1 MSASKLSQI
10 GKSDPSSLLECVT
23 KWLTVNINVF
33 CQGIF
38 DTFSLHRTV
47 RILVNDPTSARL
59 TLQILATNL
68 VLLLGSVYFFNKGV
82 SPLLNFM
89 KTNLVEAE
97 HGTNES
103 YAELLGWVMYQA
115 MWLVPV
121 CALCYGC
128 SMAWYQDLADSSY
141 KYLQGVPKSSPLT
154 KSVGNALYGTLVWL
168 SAFIQVKLLAVLGP
182 MLCSHMSDVVELFFL
197 GLTSNSIETPHSV
210 LFISIAKGLK
220 HAIQLWIYT
229 ASSASRLVG
238 LALLCVMYGWYGFE
252 PKWIASGLDPDARF
266 AILERHWAYF
276 MGFGLPY
283 VLLMENT
290 SFFVGYGIFLG
301 MFPFCILLGSVC
313 SYADAYRPY
322 SGSKNDDNSLPVFKT
337 AQSWTLFI
345 IRYIDKQA
353 YQQVRTQKLES
364 RNASIGRKESK
375 NTKKNK

>member
-1 MSASKLSQI
+1 M
-10 GKSDPSSLLECVT
+10 
-23 KWLTVNINVF
+23 F